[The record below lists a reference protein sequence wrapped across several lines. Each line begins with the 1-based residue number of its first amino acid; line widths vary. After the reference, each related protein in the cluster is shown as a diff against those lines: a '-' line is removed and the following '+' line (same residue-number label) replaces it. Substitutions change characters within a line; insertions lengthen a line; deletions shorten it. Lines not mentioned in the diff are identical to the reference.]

1 MGGLSFVAAALA
13 SMAIATNQMLVM
25 GATVVLA
32 GAIGFADDL
41 IIVRR
46 RTALGLRARWKLALL
61 VCVAAL
67 VVLGAYVPYIGNCQV
82 GAFDSQRQWWFGSIV
97 TLSNVWF
104 CILSILAV
112 VGTANAVNLT
122 DGIDGLAAST
132 MLAPLALLTYF
143 SGSGVAA
150 AVLGALIIFLVYN
163 RKPAKIFM
171 GDTGSLALGA
181 LLAALAIYQH
191 LLLILPFLGVV
202 FVAEALSVIAQVISF
217 KLTGKR
223 ILKMSP
229 LHHHFELSG
238 WTEQRITRTFA
249 LVSLLATLSVLAA
262 IEISSLRIQPY

>member
-1 MGGLSFVAAALA
+1 M
-13 SMAIATNQMLVM
+13 
-25 GATVVLA
+25 VVRL
-32 GAIGFADDL
+32 
-41 IIVRR
+41 
-46 RTALGLRARWKLALL
+46 
-61 VCVAAL
+61 
-67 VVLGAYVPYIGNCQV
+67 
-82 GAFDSQRQWWFGSIV
+82 DSDAVKR
-97 TLSNVWF
+97 
-104 CILSILAV
+104 LAV